1 MTAPAS
7 STSTD
12 RIPFARTPMSE
23 EAPAAVAR
31 VLSSGWVTTGP
42 EVAAFEQEFAAWMGA
57 DHAVA
62 VESCTAALELSLRAL
77 RLPPGSPVLTSTITF
92 CGAVNAILHAGL
104 RPVLVDVDPRTLM
117 PDERTTAAAVRTAGD
132 PAAMVAL
139 HFAGHPAPVVVDC
152 PTDVQN
158 WTGTYTGE
166 NQVPIPGYRQ
176 RGAAGRDTTLSDASC
191 QQFYSRLG
199 QSKRPPA

>member
-57 DHAVA
+57 DARGGGVLLHGRAGAVA
-62 VESCTAALELSLRAL
+62 
-77 RLPPGSPVLTSTITF
+77 
-92 CGAVNAILHAGL
+92 AG
-104 RPVLVDVDPRTLM
+104 
-117 PDERTTAAAVRTAGD
+117 AAAARRA
-132 PAAMVAL
+132 
-139 HFAGHPAPVVVDC
+139 
-152 PTDVQN
+152 
-158 WTGTYTGE
+158 
-166 NQVPIPGYRQ
+166 
-176 RGAAGRDTTLSDASC
+176 
-191 QQFYSRLG
+191 
-199 QSKRPPA
+199 RPC